1 VRYNNKQTSNP
12 LSFGLAM
19 TAGIG
24 VIVMMIA
31 LAIGVVQG
39 ESADSRVIGF
49 MLVAGFTLL
58 ACGFIGWL
66 IVVRP
71 VDHFDDINVPK
82 DMGGHGEHETAI
94 VAHDA
99 DAHTVEPAHH

>member
-1 VRYNNKQTSNP
+1 MRYNNKQTSNP

-39 ESADSRVIGF
+39 EA
-49 MLVAGFTLL
+49 
-58 ACGFIGWL
+58 
-66 IVVRP
+66 P
-71 VDHFDDINVPK
+71 
-82 DMGGHGEHETAI
+82 TA
-94 VAHDA
+94 A
-99 DAHTVEPAHH
+99 